1 MAKDP
6 NHPKHSWE
14 GPPPEVGTP
23 EWRDLVRALEEY
35 HGRKICASHQEPGV
49 GPKKRDGFPCEG
61 HVVTEPGKAGKRC
74 RMHGG
79 TQLVGIANQNY
90 RHGRTSRYALAGR
103 LGEAYQSQLADLDYI
118 SLREDLAANAAL
130 LQEAWDTICSDPP
143 EPLDAEPFEEKDV
156 KRRKQMIAEWHMRR
170 AAAIGLYLE
179 LTNARNRLTRTEVA
193 RVRLA
198 EDTISG
204 QQVRAFAQ
212 VVLDATRKRVLALAQ
227 EHGLAYDLALACVAE
242 IQTDVLQAIEASKR
256 GAGANDVPR
265 DFQLI
270 GA

>member
-6 NHPKHSWE
+6 NHPRQVWD

-23 EWRDLVRALEEY
+23 EWLDLVRALEEY

-49 GPKKRDGFPCEG
+49 GPKRRDGFPCEG

-79 TQLVGIANQNY
+79 TQPVGVANVNY
-90 RHGRTSRYALAGR
+90 QHGRTSRYALAGR
-103 LGEAYQSQLADLDYI
+103 LGEAYQGHLADMDYI
-118 SLREDLAANAAL
+118 SLRDDLAANAAL
-130 LQEAWDTICSDPP
+130 LQEAWDTICSEPP
-143 EPLDAEPFEEKDV
+143 EPLDPVVFDKEEV
-156 KRRKQMIAEWHMRR
+156 KARQQQIAAWHMRR
-170 AAAIGLYLE
+170 AAAIGLYRD
-179 LTNARNRLTRTEVA
+179 LTQDRNRLSRTEIA

-212 VVLDATRKRVLALAQ
+212 VVLDATRRRVLELAQ
-227 EHGLAYDLALACVAE
+227 QQGVAYDRALACVSE
-242 IQTDVLQAIEASKR
+242 IQGDVFQAIEASR
-256 GAGANDVPR
+256 RASGANDVPA

-270 GA
+270 AG